1 MVKPTQV
8 QTCVQLR
15 GATDTQLSEVQA
27 FDVRLDELERNVR
40 SMVRVPPKGA
50 SGKENCAG

>member
-15 GATDTQLSEVQA
+15 GGTDTQLSEIQA
-27 FDVRLDELERNVR
+27 FDVRLGELERNVR
-40 SMVRVPPKGA
+40 SMVRELRMTCVV
-50 SGKENCAG
+50 